1 MLVYGERD
9 VNYIPSLMDEIEYL
23 PDDELEIL
31 TIFVVQLRDERAQYY
46 RSNPDRKPK
55 KLFAELD
62 AYLTSCLSL

>member
-1 MLVYGERD
+1 MLAYGGRD
-9 VNYIPSLMDEIEYL
+9 VDYVPSLMDEIEGL

-31 TIFVVQLRDERAQYY
+31 TIFVVQLRHERALSY
-46 RSNPDRKPK
+46 RSNPGRKPK